1 MIRLDIL
8 GGRKA
13 GGPGDSE
20 AGVSE
25 LKDDPDYYV
34 RHREAFLKDFDKQSP
49 PFARVLQD
57 RFPGESERIVALARA
72 EFAEVLPHLQY
83 IGGGWDCEI
92 VEGDEYDWGID
103 ITRCGVCKLYD
114 AQGAGEFTKWA
125 CPSDFAMT
133 KSLHIGM
140 RRTQTLSP
148 GDERCDFRFNSDWIP
163 EDDWPP
169 EFARNRSRD

>member
-20 AGVSE
+20 AGGPE

-57 RFPGESERIVALARA
+57 
-72 EFAEVLPHLQY
+72 
-83 IGGGWDCEI
+83 
-92 VEGDEYDWGID
+92 
-103 ITRCGVCKLYD
+103 
-114 AQGAGEFTKWA
+114 
-125 CPSDFAMT
+125 
-133 KSLHIGM
+133 
-140 RRTQTLSP
+140 
-148 GDERCDFRFNSDWIP
+148 
-163 EDDWPP
+163 
-169 EFARNRSRD
+169 